1 MSSSNLRSDPLWF
14 KDAILCKVYVRGVF
28 DSNADGM
35 GGLRELAFTRSWQG
49 ETILCVYNLSRFV
62 QPVELDLRQF
72 AGVFP
77 VEMLGG
83 AIFPKIEERPYQLA
97 LGPHGFY
104 WFYVLR
110 NR

>member
-1 MSSSNLRSDPLWF
+1 MSSSNLRNDPLWF

-35 GGLRELAFTRSWQG
+35 GGLRELACTRSWQG
-49 ETILCVYNLSRFV
+49 ATILCLHRLARFV

-72 AGVFP
+72 AGIFP
-77 VEMLGG
+77 VEMPGG
-83 AIFPKIEERPYQLA
+83 AILPQIAERPVQLA
-97 LGPHGFY
+97 LGPHGFC
-104 WFYVLR
+104 WFCVLR